1 MDIIIGVHIR
11 KSSLNWTTTPHLA
24 LIAEVKW
31 RNMIFKN
38 RRKFLTLKQLV
49 CLPEFYLESIVLS
62 TISVRKWWCLKLLS
76 SRKIIKFLV
85 LSTKRLLK
93 SWLKRLLWPTLLIS
107 FPFPLQLSFASLM
120 TSTLN
125 MIFLVFLRLF
135 LRTLKQSG
143 EWVFQS
149 RDEDE
154 LYYARFWKPQYHNCS
169 WE

>member
-1 MDIIIGVHIR
+1 MKKYDFQKPSKI
-11 KSSLNWTTTPHLA
+11 S
-24 LIAEVKW
+24 
-31 RNMIFKN
+31 
-38 RRKFLTLKQLV
+38 
-49 CLPEFYLESIVLS
+49 YLETTSMPIRILL
-62 TISVRKWWCLKLLS
+62 RKRRFKCYQCLKLLS

-85 LSTKRLLK
+85 LSTKRLLR

-143 EWVFQS
+143 EWLFQS